1 MKKNRPQAYLEWLK
15 VILNK
20 MPHLSKPQALVLGMW
35 SFAIAM
41 THFCGLSTVT
51 VFLAEILE
59 QPENTV
65 RERLRQWYLDGGE
78 QKGRKRGQIDVEQSF
93 VPLLN
98 WILSWW
104 SSSEK
109 SLVFAADASTL
120 GQRFT
125 ILVISLVYRGCGI
138 PVAGKIVRATEKGSW
153 KPYWLKLLE
162 KLKDGLSEDWWVIV
176 TTDRGLYAPW
186 LYQAIQELSWHP
198 FMRINHQGSYQS
210 APIST
215 WTPLSALIT
224 EVGQSWSGRV
234 NCFKTNTLSCTLLA
248 QWDEGYADP
257 WLIIT
262 DLSPQ
267 QAKICW
273 YGMRSW
279 IECLFKDMKRG
290 GFGWHHTKMTD
301 PKRAERL
308 WLAIAVAT
316 LYLVSIGGQAETN
329 LPASSLP
336 PLSEITSDAETEE
349 NLTPNSGKSP
359 SDESKSAQ
367 NNSTRLLSCFRRGF
381 LTILASVIKGM
392 PLAKGSFIADFSPAP
407 G

>member
-1 MKKNRPQAYLEWLK
+1 MKKSRPQAYQEWLRIIFK
-15 VILNK
+15 Q
-20 MPHLSKPQALVLGMW
+20 MSHLSKPQAVVLGMW

-65 RERLRQWYLDGGE
+65 RERLRQWYLDRGE
-78 QKGRKRGQIDVEQSF
+78 KKGRKRGQIDVEQSF

-98 WILSWW
+98 GILSWW

-109 SLVFAADASTL
+109 SLVLGADASTL

-138 PVAGKIVRATEKGSW
+138 PVPWKIVRATEKGSW

-162 KLKDGLSEDWWVIV
+162 KLKDGLPSDWWV
-176 TTDRGLYAPW
+176 
-186 LYQAIQELSWHP
+186 
-198 FMRINHQGSYQS
+198 
-210 APIST
+210 
-215 WTPLSALIT
+215 
-224 EVGQSWSGRV
+224 
-234 NCFKTNTLSCTLLA
+234 
-248 QWDEGYADP
+248 WD
-257 WLIIT
+257 
-262 DLSPQ
+262 
-267 QAKICW
+267 
-273 YGMRSW
+273 GMGSW
-279 IECLFKDMKRG
+279 IECLFKDIKRG
-290 GFGWHHTKMTD
+290 GFAWHQTKMTD
-301 PKRAERL
+301 PQTAERL

-316 LYLVSIGGQAETN
+316 LYLVSIGGQAEAN

-349 NLTPNSGKSP
+349 NLTLNSGEFP

-367 NNSTRLLSCFRRGF
+367 NNSTRFLSCFRRGF
-381 LTILASVIKGM
+381 LKILASVIKGM
-392 PLAKGSFIADFSPAP
+392 PLPRGSFIPDFSPAP

>member
-1 MKKNRPQAYLEWLK
+1 MKNNRPQAYIEWLK
-15 VILNK
+15 VIFK
-20 MPHLSKPQALVLGMW
+20 QMPHLSKPQALVLGMW

-41 THFCGLSTVT
+41 THFCGLSTVS

-78 QKGRKRGQIDVEQSF
+78 KKGRKRGQIDVEQSF

-104 SSSEK
+104 SSEEK

-138 PVAGKIVRATEKGSW
+138 PVAWKIVRATEKGSW
-153 KPYWLKLLE
+153 KPYWLELLDN
-162 KLKDGLSEDWWVIV
+162 LKDGLSEDWWVIV

-186 LYQAIQELSWHP
+186 LYQAIQELGWHP

-210 APIST
+210 AQIST

-336 PLSEITSDAETEE
+336 GLSEITSDTETEE
-349 NLTPNSGKSP
+349 NLTPDSGESP

-392 PLAKGSFIADFSPAP
+392 ALPRGSFIADFSPAP